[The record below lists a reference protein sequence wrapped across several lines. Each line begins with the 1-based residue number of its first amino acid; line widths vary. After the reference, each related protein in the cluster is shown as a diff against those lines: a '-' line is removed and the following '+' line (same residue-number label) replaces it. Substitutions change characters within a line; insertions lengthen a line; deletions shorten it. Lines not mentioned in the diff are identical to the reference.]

1 MAEPKGHPFARE
13 VRSTLLSLIVGVAV
27 LIISYDAGT
36 HDPLGLLWRVL
47 IALIAA
53 WLLFE
58 ILQTHTV
65 SSRLPLA
72 WVGFGSHRRVLA
84 KEPDQVLAQRVDA
97 VVNGITELMGT
108 HIRNEPD
115 FHAGGDIQ
123 EWQQQQDRRGRH
135 ERNTTGRFFEQY
147 GSEILNTAE
156 ALRRRNVLTEDEYRS
171 VVWQLQTAGYSMVH
185 ELPRLAAQFAAASR
199 KLRGQD

>member
-1 MAEPKGHPFARE
+1 MTPMAEPKGHSFARE

-47 IALIAA
+47 IGLIAA

-58 ILQTHTV
+58 VLQTHTV

-84 KEPDQVLAQRVDA
+84 KEPDQALAERVDA
-97 VVNGITELMGT
+97 VVKGITELMGT
-108 HIRNEPD
+108 HIRNEPE

-156 ALRRRNVLTEDEYRS
+156 ALRRRNVLTEDEYRT
-171 VVWQLQTAGYSMVH
+171 VVWMLKTAGYTRGNG
-185 ELPRLAAQFAAASR
+185 LPRIGDTSAAAR
-199 KLRGQD
+199 A